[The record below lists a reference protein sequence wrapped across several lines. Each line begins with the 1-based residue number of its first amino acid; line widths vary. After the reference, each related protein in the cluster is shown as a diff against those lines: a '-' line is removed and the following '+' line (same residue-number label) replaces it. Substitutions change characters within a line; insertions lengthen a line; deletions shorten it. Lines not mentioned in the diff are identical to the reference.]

1 MGTLHR
7 ESRNRLEALR
17 MCDAITDDQWLCMSR
32 ALQALD
38 RDFTARCRSDR
49 VSYAESADDQRARYR
64 TCAVAADR
72 ETIECTVLTTAPA
85 CIARC
90 RAPEAD

>member
-38 RDFTARCRSDR
+38 RDFTAHCRSDG
-49 VSYAESADDQRARYR
+49 VSYAEIADDQRARYR
-64 TCAVAADR
+64 LCAVAADR
-72 ETIECTVLTTAPA
+72 ATIECSLLSTAPA
-85 CIARC
+85 CIADRC
-90 RAPEAD
+90 GPDAG